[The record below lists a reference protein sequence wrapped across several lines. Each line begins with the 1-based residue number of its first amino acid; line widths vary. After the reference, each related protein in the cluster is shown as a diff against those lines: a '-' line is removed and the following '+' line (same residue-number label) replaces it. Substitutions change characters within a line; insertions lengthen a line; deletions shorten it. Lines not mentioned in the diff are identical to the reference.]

1 MTDEYETRR
10 VGVDYE
16 LIRRGAIS
24 GSSADGYGT
33 LSRFKLAGRSCVR
46 RRAYFQSGRFMYCM
60 VVNTRPSDK
69 YNEKASEIGSLVRS
83 IRLGSLR

>member
-16 LIRRGAIS
+16 LIRRGGVSCAN
-24 GSSADGYGT
+24 ADGYGT
-33 LSRFKLAGRSCVR
+33 LSRFKMASRSCVR
-46 RRAYFQSGRFMYCM
+46 RRAYFQSGRFVYCL
-60 VVNTRPSDK
+60 VANTRPSDK

-83 IRLGSLR
+83 IRLGPLR